1 MVGHVAPE
9 ASVGGPIAAVEEGD
23 YIVIDIENRQL
34 NLEVDVSEINNRIE
48 HRSVQEIKY
57 AKGVFAKYSRL
68 VSQADKGAITG

>member
-1 MVGHVAPE
+1 MQ
-9 ASVGGPIAAVEEGD
+9 
-23 YIVIDIENRQL
+23 NRQL